1 MKVKRSRN
9 FSTRNKNRFN
19 MSRATVRQVFYE
31 SQTQYIKIDLVYLV
45 CISSCINETHHKR
58 LYKRLYKWELRLM
71 SLYRNKIARW
81 RKTNGPLSV
90 NGQKCLIFYI
100 TSLDVDEYISTIQ
113 FYDMQA
119 NHNKKR
125 LFHLEL
131 DISKLEKRKC
141 I

>member
-1 MKVKRSRN
+1 
-9 FSTRNKNRFN
+9 
-19 MSRATVRQVFYE
+19 MSRATVRQVVYE

-100 TSLDVDEYISTIQ
+100 TSQIWMWMTTYNTVFTI
-113 FYDMQA
+113 Y
-119 NHNKKR
+119 KTP
-125 LFHLEL
+125 FHLDL
-131 DISKLEKRKC
+131 DIKKLQKRKC
-141 I
+141 IQYWTNALGKTHIQGVQADNYKL